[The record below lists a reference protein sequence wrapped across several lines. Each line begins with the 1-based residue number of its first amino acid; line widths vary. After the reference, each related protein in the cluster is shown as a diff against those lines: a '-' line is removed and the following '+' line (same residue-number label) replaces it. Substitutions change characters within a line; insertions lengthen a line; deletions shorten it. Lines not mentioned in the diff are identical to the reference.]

1 MNCMNSCKVN
11 NNNELTI
18 LAVIDCM
25 KIKWY
30 SLYICNNCSGRLIY
44 NYFKN
49 HYNKQITVELDVN
62 GERHILKNIN
72 NLNNYITKNPDRIC
86 VYIYFY
92 D

>member
-1 MNCMNSCKVN
+1 MNNMNVSKVHN
-11 NNNELTI
+11 KNELTI

-30 SLYICNNCSGRLIY
+30 SLYIYNNCSGIFIY
-44 NYFKN
+44 NYLKN
-49 HYNKQITVELDVN
+49 YYNKQITIELDVN
-62 GERHILKNIN
+62 GKRYILKNIN
-72 NLNNYITKNPDRIC
+72 NLNNYITENPDRIC